1 MFCRYLWSSIEHS
14 TSWRVS
20 HVLPIIE
27 KDLEFFWVKMLAASS
42 QDRMNRVR
50 SVLLTNVSFWEA
62 TIKNVSFWEATIK
75 VQPVSSFLSTWIC
88 SIYSSPHNTN
98 ISPHNTNGPILL
110 ESTSPRVVT
119 NWDRQ
124 CWARQKNDKSWKSNK
139 VQKIMSTKTGQ
150 KVFARRVGLW
160 LFINEHWG
168 IHFLHQ
174 AGSLSISRDHIYYLS
189 IQVQT
194 LLWESQIGMTFFCD
208 TSSFIL
214 RSKFAPLA

>member
-14 TSWRVS
+14 TSCRVS
-20 HVLPIIE
+20 LGLPIIE

-110 ESTSPRVVT
+110 EITSPRVVT

-139 VQKIMSTKTGQ
+139 SAKNHVDQNRAKSICAESWTVTVHQ
-150 KVFARRVGLW
+150 WALRDTFFTPSRV
-160 LFINEHWG
+160 FINFKGPHLL
-168 IHFLHQ
+168 FLNPDSNAPLRIPNWDAIFFVIHQ
-174 AGSLSISRDHIYYLS
+174 AL
-189 IQVQT
+189 
-194 LLWESQIGMTFFCD
+194 F
-208 TSSFIL
+208 
-214 RSKFAPLA
+214 